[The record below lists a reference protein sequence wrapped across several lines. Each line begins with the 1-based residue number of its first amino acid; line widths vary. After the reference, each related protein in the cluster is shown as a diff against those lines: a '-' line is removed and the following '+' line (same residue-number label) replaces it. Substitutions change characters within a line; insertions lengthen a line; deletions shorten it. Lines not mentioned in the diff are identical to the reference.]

1 MKLFATAAVLA
12 ATVQVANAHGGHHAY
27 QNHHYCP
34 QGVQY
39 ETRRECHGFG
49 LSRHCHEYR
58 VVVPQRV
65 VVSPAAHECHAHPR
79 RRVEAS
85 FERSFDALQ
94 GRLHCHSGTYV
105 GRHHYEHHGYKH
117 GYEHGYKHHG
127 YRHTRYIDPAVAREI
142 ERDYAGP
149 AD

>member
-58 VVVPQRV
+58 VVVPQWV